1 MRSAFLLVCFAACG
15 PRLATLAPDVDA
27 PPAVLAQIAPQL
39 TRGEEMAWDVY
50 WQGMQVGHAELLTGA
65 DGVRATF
72 RTGMLASAITTV
84 RYDMT
89 TAIEHD
95 RARSTIEVLT
105 RGSRTERV
113 DAELGAASFT
123 LRGRP
128 PKPTPDGQPLHT
140 LTSALAVVRT
150 WSQTPSPQGYLW
162 LLHGGELYRLDVFP
176 PINDEALGRKALRID
191 AVVRAIDRSSSI
203 DVSIWLAR
211 NADRTPLRFTV
222 EQDGDRASAELV
234 EATATL
240 D

>member
-1 MRSAFLLVCFAACG
+1 MRRALILVCLAACG
-15 PRLATLAPDVDA
+15 PRLAAKAAVVDA
-27 PPAVLAQIAPQL
+27 PPTILAQTPPTL

-50 WQGMQVGHAELLTGA
+50 WQGMQVGHAELVTGVT
-65 DGVRATF
+65 DVRASF
-72 RTGMLASAITTV
+72 RTGMLASAITSV

-89 TAIEHD
+89 TRIEHG
-95 RARSTIEVLT
+95 RASATVEILT

-123 LRGRP
+123 LRGMA

-140 LTSALAVVRT
+140 LASALAVVRT
-150 WSQTPSPQGYLW
+150 WSQTPSAQGYLW

-176 PINDEALGRKALRID
+176 PVQDEALGRKALRVD
-191 AVVRAIDRSSSI
+191 AVVRSIDRTSSI

-211 NADRTPLRFTV
+211 NADRTPLRFVV
-222 EQDGDRASAELV
+222 EEDGDRASAELV
-234 EATATL
+234 ESTATL